1 MELVQISGILTNAQL
16 LCKLQQ
22 PEKCCRIK
30 DLHNDIEMTLV
41 KQPNTVVAIEK
52 FTSVVLF
59 SKISIFRELFGTMQ
73 LSS

>member
-30 DLHNDIEMTLV
+30 DLHNDIEMTL

-52 FTSVVLF
+52 FTIVVLF
-59 SKISIFRELFGTMQ
+59 SKISIFREVYGTMP

>member
-30 DLHNDIEMTLV
+30 DLHNDIEMTFV

-52 FTSVVLF
+52 FTSAVL
-59 SKISIFRELFGTMQ
+59 
-73 LSS
+73 

>member
-30 DLHNDIEMTLV
+30 DLHNDIEMTL

-59 SKISIFRELFGTMQ
+59 SKISIFREVYGTMP